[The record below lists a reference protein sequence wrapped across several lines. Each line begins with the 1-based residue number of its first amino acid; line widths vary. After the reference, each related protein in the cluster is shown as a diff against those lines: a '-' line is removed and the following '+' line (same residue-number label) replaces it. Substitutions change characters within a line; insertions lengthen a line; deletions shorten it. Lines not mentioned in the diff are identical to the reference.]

1 MIDFLRNI
9 SNTHMQ
15 LQALGY
21 FSLLFY
27 TQPTAKDEVRI
38 CILNFH
44 SRLIN
49 EFVIDLNG
57 LSLLRYKNKIGELR
71 NLFCVQESFYYRHF
85 N

>member
-21 FSLLFY
+21 FLLLFY

-38 CILNFH
+38 FILNFH

-57 LSLLRYKNKIGELR
+57 LSLSRYKNKNGELR
-71 NLFCVQESFYYRHF
+71 NLFCIQEFFYYRHF